1 MLSLFFKPETPKL
14 ARKSFFR
21 AVVAFVLVGLLQA
34 TALTVLAPAASAATG
49 DLGSINFP
57 SPRTSALTLAEN
69 AAFSFGTGDFTIEY
83 WWKPTVNTRSDVID
97 FQRAGAANTVTRL
110 DIGQVV
116 SGTVQIYMDNAGGT
130 VNSNISL
137 ASILNKWTHVAA
149 TREGNLVKL
158 WVNGALQGSLDVTGK
173 SFGGDGFNLSIMKDG
188 GAGANGSGNLSS
200 VRVVKGSAVYTGA
213 FTPSR
218 SALPKITGTQLLLN
232 TPQGADFLKDSSD
245 NNFQL
250 TQIGTPLSDTS
261 NPAIQSVCFDNST
274 VASYINADSA
284 ANAVGTSDFTLE
296 TWLKLPTQNG
306 TQSVLNGHP
315 AMNTSEPTLDIFFDG
330 STSGGNGY
338 LNFTRSSAQT
348 TRGHINLANK
358 WYHVAYVRQNS
369 VAKVY
374 LNGVPSTYYGN
385 GPVTS
390 VSDTNN
396 YTSSKFRIGFAA
408 SGTWPAGFTGCLAGL
423 SLTKSALYTANFA
436 ANLPYPGERSVPTES
451 VFFMAPTNDSI
462 SNMGS
467 GASSLTVTGAVTY
480 SSDLPFGAPTI
491 ASATIAGTP
500 TYGQVLT
507 ASAVGVAGSPTSTT
521 YQWKRGGVTI
531 TGATS
536 FTYPLVD
543 ADVASAISVAI
554 TVASSAGSSTATSA
568 ATSPVAKQTLTIT
581 GLSGIN
587 KEFDGNDS
595 ATAGGTP
602 VLVGVVGVD
611 DVLLLGTPIFR
622 FDTPSVGVTKTVLTS
637 GLSLTGATAASYT
650 LTAPTLVANV
660 TPKPV
665 RVVAGN
671 ITVALGSAITPSFS
685 ISGLVGTDAVSSVS
699 YTYSVTGSSTAP
711 TAVGSYSVTASN
723 ANFSSGSAAN
733 YSVAYDAG
741 ALTILSRYVV
751 TYNAN
756 GGTIAG
762 NATSTAD
769 FVVGDQALTLPTATR
784 SGFTF
789 SGWFDS
795 QTNGVQITGLLTPS
809 STSTVWAHWVQ
820 NSLLGIAGAAKIGT
834 ITTLAGVGNTYS
846 ATSSSGTVAV
856 TYVADALTAGT
867 VIDVYQM
874 NNATRASTLI
884 SEANSYVL
892 SLVVAWL
899 TPSGT
904 VPILDASR
912 PLTMVITDPAIK
924 KGAKVYSLVGNTSTL
939 LGVAAIDGSVSV
951 NIFEDPEVYIAIT
964 KSDAPTG
971 VTATSAGPTSATIS
985 WLAQVSDGGSAV
997 TSYTATSSG
1006 GQSCSSATLSCLI
1019 TGLATGTAYTFTV
1032 TATNAL
1038 GISASSSVSAAHTP
1052 VVPVI
1057 VSPPVTPPVVVV
1069 GPVTPPGSVV
1079 LPKPVIVKAT
1089 VSKFAAGS
1097 AVINASVKSQVLS
1110 LLKKH
1115 GSRLKAVQ
1123 CIGYSAGPSVL
1134 KGDAK
1139 VALNRAKAVCQLI
1152 AKLRPDVVVVSASG
1166 RRDNRVGVDIRRV
1179 EVSFK

>member
-1 MLSLFFKPETPKL
+1 MLSLFSKTEAHKL
-14 ARKSFFR
+14 ASKSFFR
-21 AVVAFVLVGLLQA
+21 AAIALILVGLLQA
-34 TALTVLAPAASAATG
+34 TALTVLAPAASAAAG
-49 DLGSINFP
+49 DPGSIKFP
-57 SPRTSALTLAEN
+57 SPRTSALTLAQN
-69 AAFSFGTGDFTIEY
+69 TAFSFGTGDFTIEY
-83 WWKPTVNTRSDVID
+83 WWKPTVNTRSDVLD
-97 FQRAGAANTVTRL
+97 FQRTSSAANTVTRL

-130 VNSNISL
+130 VDSNIAL

-149 TREGNLVKL
+149 TREGNFVKL
-158 WVNGALQGSLDVTGK
+158 WVNGALQGSLDVSGK

-261 NPAIQSVCFDNST
+261 NPAIQSVCFDNSST
-274 VASYINADSA
+274 AAYVDADNA
-284 ANAVGTSDFTLE
+284 ANAVGASDFTLE
-296 TWLKLPTQNG
+296 TWLKLSSASAALTL
-306 TQSVLNGHP
+306 LNGHS
-315 AMNTSEPTLDIFFDG
+315 ANNGSGSLNLFFNG
-330 STSGGNGY
+330 QPSGTNSHVAFSTSGAETRWGNI
-338 LNFTRSSAQT
+338 SADT
-348 TRGHINLANK
+348 
-358 WYHVAYVRQNS
+358 WVHVAYVRQNS
-369 VAKVY
+369 LGKLY
-374 LNGVPSTYYGN
+374 LNGIPSTKSGN
-385 GPVTS
+385 DLVAS
-390 VSDTNN
+390 VPDATN
-396 YTSSKFRIGFAA
+396 YTSSKFRIGYPLT
-408 SGTWPAGFTGCLAGL
+408 GTWPRGFTGCLAGL

-436 ANLPYPGERSVPTES
+436 ANLPYPGERSVPTEA

-507 ASAVGVAGSPTSTT
+507 ASAVDVAGSPTSTT

-531 TGATS
+531 AGATS
-536 FTYPLVD
+536 STYPLVA
-543 ADVASAISVAI
+543 ADVTSAISVAI

-587 KEFDGNDS
+587 KEFDGSDL

-602 VLVGVVGVD
+602 VLVGAVGSD

-622 FDTPSVGVTKTVLTS
+622 FDAPSVGVTKTVSTS

-723 ANFSSGSAAN
+723 ANFSLGSGAN

-769 FVVGDQALTLPTATR
+769 FVIGDEALTLPTATR

-795 QTNGVQITGLLTPS
+795 QTNGVQITGPLTPS

-820 NSLLGIAGAAKIGT
+820 NSLLGIAGASKIGT

-939 LGVAAIDGSVSV
+939 LGVASIDGSVSV

-1057 VSPPVTPPVVVV
+1057 VSAPVTPPVIVV

-1079 LPKPVIVKAT
+1079 LPKPAMVKAT

-1097 AVINASVKSQVLS
+1097 AALNASVKSQVLS

-1115 GSRLKAVQ
+1115 GPRLKAIQ
-1123 CIGYSAGPSVL
+1123 CIGYSAGPTVL
-1134 KGDAK
+1134 KSDAK